1 MARSEKNNKIKEK
14 GASKKE
20 KLSTGCA
27 QKRMY
32 DRIPLWIN
40 SFIKIISSYY
50 IDFHIDF
57 HRLIHKK
64 NKSGKGLI
72 LKEGQA
78 INKIVK

>member
-1 MARSEKNNKIKEK
+1 MDIFLARSEKNNKIKEK

-27 QKRMY
+27 QKRIY

-50 IDFHIDF
+50 IDFH
-57 HRLIHKK
+57 RLIHRKK
-64 NKSGKGLI
+64 
-72 LKEGQA
+72 
-78 INKIVK
+78 